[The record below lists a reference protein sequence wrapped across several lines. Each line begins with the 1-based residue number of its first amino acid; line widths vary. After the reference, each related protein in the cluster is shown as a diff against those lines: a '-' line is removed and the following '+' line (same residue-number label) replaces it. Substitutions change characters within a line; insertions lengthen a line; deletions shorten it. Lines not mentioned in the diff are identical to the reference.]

1 MKNNINKRLKMSKL
15 PNYKITIDDEYSDGE
30 DLGWSKTAFT
40 NRPAIVIK
48 GMAFSSQDETARL
61 FFKDD
66 LKYRIAAPAM
76 IPSTIYRNQDG
87 EEFYVEFTEKEIE
100 KIHKKFMK
108 NFSKNKGLFNLEHNS
123 QEEVPAYMLECWL
136 VENPEKD
143 KSFSSY
149 GVKVPKGSLF
159 MVAQITDKEYYHQLV
174 ANEQTGFSIEGFLGL
189 SLSLSESEDS
199 NNNKI
204 ENKETKMEKE
214 FILPEGTK
222 FQVEDK
228 MYIVKDGTVIE
239 YKEEETTEEVVMTE
253 EVIEETKTEEVEM
266 AEEVIIEEP
275 VVEETVTEEVVTEET
290 MMDTYTKEEV
300 DAKFDELYKMIADL
314 KMENAEEIIEEK
326 VEEVKMSVNDRF
338 SQFIKFSKS
347 KK

>member
-1 MKNNINKRLKMSKL
+1 ML
-15 PNYKITIDDEYSDGE
+15 PKYQITVDDEFCENDSC
-30 DLGWSKTAFT
+30 GWTKTAFT
-40 NRPAIVIK
+40 SRPAIVIK
-48 GMAFSSQDETARL
+48 GMAFSAQDEAAQL

-108 NFSKNKGLFNLEHNS
+108 NFSKNKGLFNLEHDS
-123 QEEVPAYMLECWL
+123 SEEVPAYMLECWL

-214 FILPEGTK
+214 FILPEGSK

-228 MYIVKDGTVIE
+228 WYIVQNGTIIE
-239 YKEEETTEEVVMTE
+239 YKEEEKTEEVEMTEEVVT
-253 EVIEETKTEEVEM
+253 EETKTEEVEM
-266 AEEVIIEEP
+266 AEEVITEEP
-275 VVEETVTEEVVTEET
+275 VVEEVETEEIETEEPV
-290 MMDTYTKEEV
+290 DTYTKAEI
-300 DAKFDELYKMIADL
+300 DAKFDELYEMIAGMQAE
-314 KMENAEEIIEEK
+314 KAEEIIEEK

-338 SQFIKFSKS
+338 SQFINFSKS